1 MADGGCAHEEVCGC
15 EVLNVECSSKM
26 STYEKFEIPIAD
38 ETNVERAFCNLKKVF
53 RYVQWLNDRIYVGVK
68 SRSEKRLHTVV
79 LDFRKGTVTCEC
91 RGYIFG
97 RECRHI
103 KLVKRVA
110 FGRGG

>member
-26 STYEKFEIPIAD
+26 STYEKFEIPTDID
-38 ETNVERAFCNLKKVF
+38 IEKAFSNLKKVF

-79 LDFRKGTVTCEC
+79 LDLYKGVITCEC
-91 RGYIFG
+91 RAYVFG

-103 KLVKRVA
+103 KL
-110 FGRGG
+110 

>member
-1 MADGGCAHEEVCGC
+1 MAGACAWESVCGC
-15 EVLNVECSSKM
+15 GTLECESRM
-26 STYEKFEIPIAD
+26 TVYRKFEIPTAD
-38 ETNVERAFCNLKKVF
+38 IEKVFDSLKKIF

-68 SRSEKRLHTVV
+68 SRSENRLHTVV
-79 LDFRKGTVTCEC
+79 LDFRKGVITCEC
-91 RGYIFG
+91 RAYIFG